1 MQHRLVWSVSRTEDQ
16 QSWAPSASDDEV
28 GFALETSWNPST
40 LIQNDAVQTLKL
52 NLWTL
57 VPLISTLDWETHGCM
72 DSWCSQRPTWSFL
85 VTREIMKPQML
96 ACFSGLSFC
105 LRQWRHK
112 TWTDFLQPST
122 VSSRER
128 VKPMA
133 WSTKDHCHNHTCL
146 PDLWKPGSSYRWSL
160 HCGGYTQLS
169 SYFFLQFLL

>member
-1 MQHRLVWSVSRTEDQ
+1 MQHRLVWCVSRTEDQ

-28 GFALETSWNPST
+28 GFALGTSWNPST

-57 VPLISTLDWETHGCM
+57 AFNLNAGLGNAWVHGFMMLSTANLKFPS
-72 DSWCSQRPTWSFL
+72 DSWDHETPIACLFFWSF
-85 VTREIMKPQML
+85 
-96 ACFSGLSFC
+96 FG
-105 LRQWRHK
+105 LRQWRHM

-146 PDLWKPGSSYRWSL
+146 PDSWKLGSYRWSL
-160 HCGGYTQLS
+160 HCGGYAQLS